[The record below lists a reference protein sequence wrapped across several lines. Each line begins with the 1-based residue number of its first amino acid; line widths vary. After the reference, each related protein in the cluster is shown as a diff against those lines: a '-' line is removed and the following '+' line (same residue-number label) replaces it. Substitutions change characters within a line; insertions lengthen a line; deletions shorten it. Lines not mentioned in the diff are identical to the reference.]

1 MLAPVSVSHA
11 LLYLDFMFI
20 FVFVFAACGLLTC
33 NSMFLPHK
41 RMRVPR
47 HLRERQCQNRS
58 IPPWFVLG
66 HGTKDGIAMMCV
78 AFLACFDTLKLHT
91 PKSASLGDRL
101 RNAFRFSPCHLPPYL
116 VPAPAT
122 FRASETQAAPGRE
135 KRSIGPPWVCLLTRR
150 CTMVRAVKHHSKAL

>member
-1 MLAPVSVSHA
+1 MLAPVSVSHL

-33 NSMFLPHK
+33 NSMFLPHT

-47 HLRERQCQNRS
+47 HLRERQCQNHS
-58 IPPWFVLG
+58 IPH
-66 HGTKDGIAMMCV
+66 HGSSLDMAPRTES
-78 AFLACFDTLKLHT
+78 LACFDMLKLHT

-150 CTMVRAVKHHSKAL
+150 CTMVRVVKHHSKAL